1 MEFNKEKIKRF
12 EEAEVPV
19 DMYGVGN
26 NLLKVNI
33 GFTGDNV
40 MLDGKHEAK
49 QGRKYHPNARL
60 KKVNYPVN
68 G

>member
-1 MEFNKEKIKRF
+1 
-12 EEAEVPV
+12 
-19 DMYGVGN
+19 MYGVGN